1 MSHMELEEMR
11 TMLGAYKKLLERE
24 KQVALNQHFEAF
36 MDQLKIEDIDLK
48 ENLELQF
55 ASLIEIMDK
64 DLSMDKRMLEIV
76 NSKFIWAVMQHK
88 TSAKERE
95 LRRLTTDI
103 STFIMGASK
112 GAKNEQQFIQN
123 LLARSLKEV
132 AESIES
138 GELKTAETPVMAW
151 VSSMKEGLSEIF
163 NKQKI

>member
-1 MSHMELEEMR
+1 MELEEMR

-24 KQVALNQHFEAF
+24 KQVALNQHFQAF
-36 MDQLKIEDIDLK
+36 MEQLKIEDIDLK
-48 ENLELQF
+48 KTLELQF
-55 ASLIEIMDK
+55 TSLIEIMEK
-64 DLSMDKRMLEIV
+64 ELSIDKRMLEIV

-103 STFIMGASK
+103 SSFIKGASK

-132 AESIES
+132 AASIES
-138 GELKTAETPVMAW
+138 GELKTEDTPVMAW
-151 VSSMKEGLSEIF
+151 VSSMKDGLSEIF
-163 NKQKI
+163 DKQKI

>member
-1 MSHMELEEMR
+1 MELEEMK

-24 KQVALNQHFEAF
+24 KQVALNQHFHAF
-36 MDQLKIEDIDLK
+36 MEQLKIEDIDQK

-55 ASLIEIMDK
+55 TSLIEIMEK
-64 DLSMDKRMLEIV
+64 DLSIDKRMLEIV

-95 LRRLTTDI
+95 LRRLTADI
-103 STFIMGASK
+103 SAFIMGASK
-112 GAKNEQQFIQN
+112 GVKNEQQFIQN

-138 GELKTAETPVMAW
+138 GELKTADTPVIAW
-151 VSSMKEGLSEIF
+151 VSSMKDGLFEIF
-163 NKQKI
+163 DKQKI